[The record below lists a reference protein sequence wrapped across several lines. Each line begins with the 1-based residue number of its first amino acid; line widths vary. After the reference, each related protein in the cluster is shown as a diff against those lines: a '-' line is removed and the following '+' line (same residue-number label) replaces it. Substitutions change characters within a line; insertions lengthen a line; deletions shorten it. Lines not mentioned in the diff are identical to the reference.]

1 MSSVVSK
8 LLRRI
13 DRLAGVSVDETF
25 LYSIQSGAALP
36 ILPLLD
42 GASIQVSDS
51 PPFEEMKKI
60 GWITAQ
66 DVERRIRRGDVCY
79 LVYVD
84 GALAHYSWVQFKGT
98 VNIIGNAVTAGLE
111 KGQFCVYDCCTAGWA
126 KGKKIYPSTISRVVS
141 DYFTRGFSSALIYTT
156 KHNIASQ
163 NGIRRA
169 GFKQCATLKALR
181 FGRHYFAMPLSSNT
195 PSPS

>member
-51 PPFEEMKKI
+51 PPFEEMKKN

-79 LVYVD
+79 L
-84 GALAHYSWVQFKGT
+84 A
-98 VNIIGNAVTAGLE
+98 NA
-111 KGQFCVYDCCTAGWA
+111 
-126 KGKKIYPSTISRVVS
+126 
-141 DYFTRGFSSALIYTT
+141 
-156 KHNIASQ
+156 
-163 NGIRRA
+163 
-169 GFKQCATLKALR
+169 KA
-181 FGRHYFAMPLSSNT
+181 FM
-195 PSPS
+195 